1 MTKAIIVIPSRLAST
16 RLPKK
21 PLALVQG
28 ISMIVRVWQQAI
40 AANMGPVIVA
50 CCGEEIA
57 EAIHKEG
64 GLAIITDPNLPSGTD
79 RVVAALAQFDPAE
92 KYGSVINLQG
102 DLPFIN
108 PLDIQKVILPLT
120 NAEVD
125 IATLG
130 AKIIDTS
137 EINNPNVVKIACGR
151 WHTIEEENVARAVY
165 FSRQSIPANAP
176 EFYHHVGVYAYRRR
190 ALTKYVQ
197 LEPSYLEMVEKLE
210 QLRALEAGMRI
221 DVALVSEV
229 PQSIDTPEDLERVT
243 ALFGYS

>member
-28 ISMIVRVWQQAI
+28 ISMIVRVWQQAM

-57 EAIHKEG
+57 EAIRSEG
-64 GLAIITDPNLPSGTD
+64 GLAIITDPDLPSGTD

-108 PLDIQKVILPLT
+108 PLDIQKVILPLV
-120 NAEVD
+120 NPDVD

-130 AKIIDTS
+130 AKIIETS
-137 EINNPNVVKIACGR
+137 EINNPSVVKIACGR
-151 WHTIEEENVARAVY
+151 WHTIEDESIARAIY
-165 FSRQSIPANAP
+165 FSRQPIPANAP

-190 ALTKYVQ
+190 ALTQYVQ

-221 DVALVSEV
+221 DVTLVSEV

>member
-1 MTKAIIVIPSRLAST
+1 MTKTIIVIPSRLAST

-28 ISMIVRVWQQAI
+28 ISMIVRVWQQAV

-57 EAIHKEG
+57 EAIRKEG
-64 GLAIITDPNLPSGTD
+64 GVAIITDPDLPSGTD

-92 KYGSVINLQG
+92 KYDYVINLQG

-108 PLDIQKVILPLT
+108 PMDIQKVTIPLT
-120 NAEVD
+120 DPEVD

-130 AKIIDTS
+130 AKIINTS
-137 EINNPNVVKIACGR
+137 EITNANVVKIACGR
-151 WHTIEEENVARAVY
+151 WQTKDGESIARAVY
-165 FSRQSIPANAP
+165 FSRQAIPANAS
-176 EFYHHVGVYAYRRR
+176 EFYHHIGVYAYRRS
-190 ALTKYVQ
+190 ALTQYVQ
-197 LEPSYLEMVEKLE
+197 LKPSYLEMVEKLE
-210 QLRALEAGMRI
+210 QLRALEVGMRI

>member
-64 GLAIITDPNLPSGTD
+64 GLAIITDPDLPSGTD

-102 DLPFIN
+102 DLPFID
-108 PLDIQKVILPLT
+108 PIDIQKVVLPLT
-120 NAEVD
+120 NPEVD

-130 AKIIDTS
+130 ARIIDAS

-151 WHTIEEENVARAVY
+151 WHTIEEERVARAVY
-165 FSRQSIPANAP
+165 FSRQSIPANAS
-176 EFYHHVGVYAYRRR
+176 EFYHHKSAKKQTQNRHSK
-190 ALTKYVQ
+190 T
-197 LEPSYLEMVEKLE
+197 EKESFKKFL
-210 QLRALEAGMRI
+210 
-221 DVALVSEV
+221 D
-229 PQSIDTPEDLERVT
+229 
-243 ALFGYS
+243 